1 MGPVHVGPNKAYTAP
16 VENLLPTYFK
26 KYLMELLNFQ
36 ILGTDIGPKPKTFI
50 TRFIVFPCPIVSFI
64 IFLSSSLV
72 SNCHHLALLPL
83 PLGQQLGSINW
94 DCKRKIDASIQ
105 RGSCFRLLTKTCLL
119 FTVVFNSGSGVVWFG
134 DRAKKACWDF
144 PIPTKLV
151 WDKTRQDIVICAKL
165 YIVKTK
171 VVKNCKIC
179 QKVSVYVSSGM
190 LRSCVLKKVSKR
202 VRGVSERPGYLL
214 SSIAKKD
221 PRRLPYRAL

>member
-83 PLGQQLGSINW
+83 PLGQQLGSIKW
-94 DCKRKIDASIQ
+94 DCKRKSDASIQ
-105 RGSCFRLLTKTCLL
+105 RWCCFRLLPKTFL
-119 FTVVFNSGSGVVWFG
+119 FTVVFRVRTPDSGVVWFEDKVKEG
-134 DRAKKACWDF
+134 VLRLSNSNQ
-144 PIPTKLV
+144 TSLRQN
-151 WDKTRQDIVICAKL
+151 KTRHSKL
-165 YIVKTK
+165 YIV
-171 VVKNCKIC
+171 NFFC
-179 QKVSVYVSSGM
+179 QK
-190 LRSCVLKKVSKR
+190 L
-202 VRGVSERPGYLL
+202 
-214 SSIAKKD
+214 
-221 PRRLPYRAL
+221 

>member
-1 MGPVHVGPNKAYTAP
+1 MMGPVHVGPNKAYTAS

-94 DCKRKIDASIQ
+94 DCKRKSDASIQ
-105 RGSCFRLLTKTCLL
+105 RGSCFRLLPKTCLL

-134 DRAKKACWDF
+134 DKVKEGVLRLSNSNQ
-144 PIPTKLV
+144 TSLRQN
-151 WDKTRQDIVICAKL
+151 KTRYSNLCKTLYCQNKSCKKL
-165 YIVKTK
+165 
-171 VVKNCKIC
+171 
-179 QKVSVYVSSGM
+179 
-190 LRSCVLKKVSKR
+190 
-202 VRGVSERPGYLL
+202 
-214 SSIAKKD
+214 
-221 PRRLPYRAL
+221 

>member
-1 MGPVHVGPNKAYTAP
+1 MGPVHVGSNKAYTAS

-83 PLGQQLGSINW
+83 PLGQQLGSIKW
-94 DCKRKIDASIQ
+94 DFKRKSDASIQ

-119 FTVVFNSGSGVVWFG
+119 FTVVFNSGSGVVWFEDKVKEG
-134 DRAKKACWDF
+134 VLRLSNSNQ
-144 PIPTKLV
+144 TSLRQN
-151 WDKTRQDIVICAKL
+151 KTRYSNLCKTLYCQNKSCKKL
-165 YIVKTK
+165 
-171 VVKNCKIC
+171 
-179 QKVSVYVSSGM
+179 
-190 LRSCVLKKVSKR
+190 
-202 VRGVSERPGYLL
+202 
-214 SSIAKKD
+214 
-221 PRRLPYRAL
+221 